1 MTLRCADISVKRG
14 GKAILSGASLE
25 LKPGRVVGIVGPNGA
40 GKSTLLRVLAG
51 ETRPDEGSV
60 RLDERDVFA
69 IKPRELAM
77 VRAMLP
83 QHFEVVFEFTVRE
96 LALLGR
102 TPHAHAET
110 PVCRAVV
117 DRCLERVGLA
127 KLADLSVGALSGGE
141 RQRAHLARVMAQ
153 IGLEAGER
161 YLLLDEPVASQDPSW
176 QLRILEEIEELA
188 ARNVGVAVV
197 LHDLNLAA
205 RSCDEI
211 VLMAEGH
218 VARSGAP
225 SEVLVAD
232 TLAAVFEVDVHVDV
246 DPWDSAIRRVSFHRK
261 D

>member
-1 MTLRCADISVKRG
+1 MTLRCVNVVVKRG
-14 GKAILSGASLE
+14 GRAILAGASLTLE
-25 LKPGRVVGIVGPNGA
+25 PGRVLGIVGPNGA

-51 ETRPDEGSV
+51 QTRPDEGSV
-60 RLDERDVFA
+60 QLGERDVFSM
-69 IKPRELAM
+69 KPRDLAR

-96 LALLGR
+96 LVLLGR

-110 PVCRAVV
+110 PACRAVV
-117 DRCLERVGLA
+117 DRCLERVGLS

-153 IGLEAGER
+153 IGLDAADR

-176 QLRILEEIEELA
+176 QLRILEQADALA
-188 ARNVGVAVV
+188 ASRVGIALV

-211 VLMAEGH
+211 VLMAAGR
-218 VARSGAP
+218 VVRSGAP
-225 SEVLVAD
+225 AEVLVAD
-232 TLAAVFEVDVHVDV
+232 TLAEVFEVEAHVDQ
-246 DPWDSAIRRVSFHRK
+246 DPWDPAVPRVSFRK
-261 D
+261 N